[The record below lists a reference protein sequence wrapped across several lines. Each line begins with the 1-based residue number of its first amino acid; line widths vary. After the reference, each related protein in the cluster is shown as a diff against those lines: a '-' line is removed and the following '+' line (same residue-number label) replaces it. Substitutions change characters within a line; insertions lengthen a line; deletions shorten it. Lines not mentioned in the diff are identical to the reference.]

1 MLPHETLPLDRGT
14 SPSNLLLPRASP
26 SYAPYPASLDP
37 LPDELRRTLW
47 PIGVLAVLSV
57 IACSGLLGW
66 ITYRLLVWR
75 RHYHTYV
82 GYNQYVL
89 LIYNLLL
96 ADLQQAVSFAISF
109 HWIEDDRILAPSS
122 ACNAQAWLVQIGDVS
137 SGMFVLAIALHTF
150 WGLVKGRQLAY
161 RTFICT
167 TISIWV
173 AAVLLSILGP
183 ILHGS
188 KYFTAAG
195 AWCWVSTDYETER
208 LWLHY
213 IWIFTIEFG
222 TVLIY
227 IIIFIYLRRQ
237 LAAVLNSGS
246 GTATHHRINRAA
258 RYMLIYPITYV
269 LLTLPL
275 AAGRMAA
282 MTGHDLPITYF
293 AISGMLMTSCG
304 WIDVF
309 LYTLTRRVLV
319 SAELDPR
326 KTGSQRGPYGSGWEI
341 ASFDKQVGNKLGDNI
356 VTITGGRDAR
366 SPRESVLRAFESLE
380 EMGRGG
386 STSAAAK
393 ERGDVYGEGH
403 RGTRGKSLR
412 ISHNPHANRQSHSRQ
427 RSHESSCGDDS
438 DREGAL
444 TPQDST
450 DGIVSH
456 DSLSRNNEND
466 RSLAGLGGVRAET
479 KVSVTVERVEPAPMH
494 QRLSRNTLRGVTGD
508 GAFLESGG
516 SSERASLETSTARRE
531 RASTSVKREE
541 EKKVGFNFG
550 LE

>member
-1 MLPHETLPLDRGT
+1 MLAHETLPSLDRAT
-14 SPSNLLLPRASP
+14 WPSPSNLLLPRASP
-26 SYAPYPASLDP
+26 SYATYPESLDP

-47 PIGVLAVLSV
+47 PIGILAVLSV

-75 RHYHTYV
+75 RHYQTYV

-96 ADLQQAVSFAISF
+96 ADLQQAVSFIISF
-109 HWIEDDRILAPSS
+109 HWIQQDRMLAPSP

-150 WGLVKGRQLAY
+150 WGIVKGRQLPY

-167 TISIWV
+167 TVSVWTV
-173 AAVLLSILGP
+173 AVLLSILGP

-237 LAAVLNSGS
+237 LAAVLNAGSGS
-246 GTATHHRINRAA
+246 ATHHRINRAA

-269 LLTLPL
+269 ILTLPL

-282 MTGHDLPITYF
+282 MTGHNLPNTYF
-293 AISGMLMTSCG
+293 AIAGMLMTSCG

-319 SAELDPR
+319 SNELDPR
-326 KTGSQRGPYGSGWEI
+326 KTGSGRGPYGSGWEI
-341 ASFDKQVGNKLGDNI
+341 ASFDKQVGNKMGDNI

-366 SPRESVLRAFESLE
+366 SPRGSALRAFGSIE
-380 EMGRGG
+380 EMGRG
-386 STSAAAK
+386 A
-393 ERGDVYGEGH
+393 VYGVGGDADGH
-403 RGTRGKSLR
+403 RASRGKSLR
-412 ISHNPHANRQSHSRQ
+412 MSQHTQNQNHNQHQHQQQRHSHSRQ
-427 RSHESSCGDDS
+427 RSHGSESVDS
-438 DREGAL
+438 DREGAM

-450 DGIVSH
+450 DGIVTN
-456 DSLSRNNEND
+456 DCLSRHNE
-466 RSLAGLGGVRAET
+466 RGLAALGGVRAET
-479 KVSVTVERVEPAPMH
+479 KVSVTVEHVEPQQMH
-494 QRLSRNTLRGVTGD
+494 QRLSRSTLR
-508 GAFLESGG
+508 GG
-516 SSERASLETSTARRE
+516 SSERVSLDTSTARRE
-531 RASTSVKREE
+531 RASTSVRRQ
-541 EKKVGFNFG
+541 EKKKGGFDFG

>member
-1 MLPHETLPLDRGT
+1 MLAHETLPLDRAT
-14 SPSNLLLPRASP
+14 SPSSLLLPRASP
-26 SYAPYPASLDP
+26 SYAAYPASLDV

-47 PIGVLAVLSV
+47 PIGIFAVLSV

-96 ADLQQAVSFAISF
+96 ADLQQAVSFIISF
-109 HWIEDDRILAPSS
+109 YWIQENRITAPSP

-150 WGLVKGRQLAY
+150 WGIVKGRQLPH
-161 RTFICT
+161 RTFVCT
-167 TISIWV
+167 TIFIWTV
-173 AAVLLSILGP
+173 AVLLSILGP

-195 AWCWVSTDYETER
+195 AWCWVSTEYETER

-227 IIIFIYLRRQ
+227 IFIFIYLRRQ
-237 LAAVLNSGS
+237 LAAVLNAGS

-269 LLTLPL
+269 ILTLPL
-275 AAGRMAA
+275 AAGRMAV
-282 MTGHDLPITYF
+282 MTGHQVPVTYF
-293 AISGMLMTSCG
+293 AIAGMLMTSCG

-319 SAELDPR
+319 SNELDPR

-341 ASFDKQVGNKLGDNI
+341 ASFDKQVGNKMGDNI

-366 SPRESVLRAFESLE
+366 SSPRESVLRAFERIE
-380 EMGRGG
+380 EIGRGSG
-386 STSAAAK
+386 SAAAK
-393 ERGDVYGEGH
+393 ERGQVYGAGGADGP
-403 RGTRGKSLR
+403 RATRGKSLR
-412 ISHNPHANRQSHSRQ
+412 LSHHTQNQHRHSHSRQ
-427 RSHESSCGDDS
+427 RSRASDSGDS

-450 DGIVSH
+450 DGIVPN
-456 DSLSRNNEND
+456 DSLSRHNE
-466 RSLAGLGGVRAET
+466 RSLAALGGVRAET
-479 KVSVTVERVEPAPMH
+479 KVSVTVEHVEPQQVH
-494 QRLSRNTLRGVTGD
+494 QRLSRNTLRGE

-516 SSERASLETSTARRE
+516 SSERVSLDTSTPRRD
-531 RASTSVKREE
+531 RASTVWRQED
-541 EKKVGFNFG
+541 KKGVFDFG